1 MDVQSIMSNWTKNA
15 GYPLVSVKAKLN
27 KQGVT
32 VLTLTQERYFMKPP
46 SEKDESDLWHIPI
59 RIVSTHG
66 AELKCVLFSTKSLE
80 VDLGRKLKD
89 NEKVLLN
96 HDKVGFYRVC
106 YSPEM
111 LNDLIEDEEEI
122 NKLNSLCKMGL
133 ISDGFSL
140 AWSNHLSA
148 FDLMRFVWTLRNEN
162 EPSVWKFLLDHL
174 QKLLKC
180 FLESSVHED
189 LLEFSGR
196 LIRVVSE
203 KIGFEE
209 NENDGKYLVSF
220 NILNFQRDKW
230 ISYL

>member
-15 GYPLVSVKAKLN
+15 GYPLVSVKARLN
-27 KQGVT
+27 KLGVT
-32 VLTLTQERYFMKPP
+32 VLTLTQERYYLNPQNSS
-46 SEKDESDLWHIPI
+46 SENDESDLWHIPI

-66 AELKCVLFSTKSLE
+66 DELKCVLFSTKSLD

-89 NEKVLLN
+89 NEKVLIN

-122 NKLNSLCKMGL
+122 NKLNSLGKMGL

-162 EPSVWKFLLDHL
+162 EPTVWKFLLDLL

-196 LIRVVSE
+196 LLRVISE

-209 NENDGKYLVSF
+209 NEDDGNYLVYF
-220 NILNFQRDKW
+220 NILNFKD
-230 ISYL
+230 